1 MFTSGQALR
10 LLTIQRVLIRHG
22 LDELVFAMHIFRS
35 ARFVERLLPWN
46 WMNKSRGPQAER
58 VRLVLEEL
66 GPIFVKF
73 GQILSTR
80 RDLLP
85 EDYANELAKLQDNV
99 PPFPGEQARQI
110 IEDEFGKKIDE
121 IFLEFDEIPLA
132 SASIAQVHSA
142 TMMDGRKMIVKV
154 VRPDIERIIKRDLG
168 LMHLLAAKAETYWE
182 DARKLKPTHVV
193 VEFEKTLLHEL
204 DLMRE
209 AANASQLR
217 RNFADSDILYVP
229 EVEWD
234 LTTSKVMVMERI
246 SGISVNDIDSLHE
259 AGVDMKRLAENGIE
273 LFLTQVIRDSYFHAD
288 MHPGNIFI
296 RPGENGA
303 AQIAVV
309 DFGIM
314 SSLSEFDQRYLAENF
329 LAFLNRDYKK
339 VAALHVDS
347 GWVPANTRVD
357 EFEFAI
363 RTVCEPMF
371 DRSLRNISFGTIL
384 LRLFQTARQFNMP
397 ILPQLILLQKTLVNV
412 EGLGRRLYPELDVW
426 KTTKPL
432 FEHWMSQR
440 VGFSGLIDGVKYN
453 IPHWLDRLPDLP
465 NKVIDLVERMRE
477 GKIHVEWHS
486 EELERLQAEMH
497 QYNRRNILAI
507 IGSSLVLGGV
517 VLYGLY
523 GLDGNTPVMIGQFPL
538 VSWILGGIGGGVLW
552 LATRR
557 KDK

>member
-1 MFTSGQALR
+1 MLTSNQAIR
-10 LLTIQRVLIRHG
+10 LLSIQRVLIRHG

-35 ARFVERLLPWN
+35 FRFLERMLPWN
-46 WMNKSRGPQAER
+46 WWKKSRGPQAER

-66 GPIFVKF
+66 GPIFIKF

-80 RDLLP
+80 RDLLS
-85 EDYANELAKLQDNV
+85 EDYANELAKLQDKV
-99 PPFPGEQARQI
+99 PPFPGIQARKI
-110 IEDEFGKKIDE
+110 IEEAFSQSIDE
-121 IFLEFDEIPLA
+121 IFLEFDETPLA

-142 TMMDGRKMIVKV
+142 TLKDGRKMIVKV
-154 VRPDIERIIKRDLG
+154 VRPDIEKVIKRDLG
-168 LMHLLAAKAETYWE
+168 LMHLLAAKAESYWE
-182 DARKLKPTHVV
+182 DARKLKPTNVV
-193 VEFEKTLLHEL
+193 AEFEKTLLNEL

-217 RNFADSDILYVP
+217 RNFIDSDILYVP
-229 EVEWD
+229 EIEWD
-234 LTTSKVMVMERI
+234 LTTNKVMVMERI
-246 SGISVNDIDSLHE
+246 SGIPVSDIDSLHE
-259 AGVDMKRLAENGIE
+259 AGVDMRRLAENGIE

-288 MHPGNIFI
+288 MHPGNIFV
-296 RPGENGA
+296 RPGEDGA
-303 AQIAVV
+303 AQIVVV

-357 EFEFAI
+357 EFESAI

-371 DRSLRNISFGTIL
+371 DRSLHEVSFGTIL
-384 LRLFQTARQFNMP
+384 LRLFQTARKFNMP

-412 EGLGRRLYPELDVW
+412 EGLGRQLYPELDVW

-432 FEHWMSQR
+432 FEHWMSKR
-440 VGFSGLIDGVKYN
+440 VGLGGLVDGVKYN

-486 EELERLQAEMH
+486 EELERLQSEMH

-538 VSWILGGIGGGVLW
+538 VSWVLGGVGGGVLW
-552 LATRR
+552 LAT
-557 KDK
+557 KKK

>member
-1 MFTSGQALR
+1 MLTLGQTKR
-10 LLTIQRVLIRHG
+10 LLGIQRVLIRHG
-22 LDELVFAMHIFRS
+22 LDELVFAMRIFRS
-35 ARFVERLLPWN
+35 VRFIERMLPWN
-46 WMNKSRGPQAER
+46 WWRRNKGPNAER
-58 VRLVLEEL
+58 VRLALEEL

-85 EDYANELAKLQDNV
+85 ESYANELAKLQDRV
-99 PPFPGEQARQI
+99 PPFPGQVATRIIEQA
-110 IEDEFGKKIDE
+110 FNKSVDE
-121 IFLEFDEIPLA
+121 IFMEFDEVPLA

-142 TMMDGRKMIVKV
+142 TLQDGRQMIVKV
-154 VRPDIERIIKRDLG
+154 VRPDIEKTIKRDLG
-168 LMHLLAAKAETYWE
+168 LMHLLAEKAEAYWE
-182 DARKLKPTHVV
+182 EARRLKPTNVV
-193 VEFEKTLLHEL
+193 REFEKTLLEEL

-217 RNFADSDILYVP
+217 RNFIDSDIMYVP

-234 LTTSKVMVMERI
+234 LTTSRVMVMERI
-246 SGISVNDIDSLHE
+246 SGIPVSDVESLRA
-259 AGVDMKRLAENGIE
+259 AGVDLRKLAENGIE

-303 AQIAVV
+303 AQIVVV

-314 SSLSEFDQRYLAENF
+314 SSLSDFDQRYLAENF

-339 VAALHVDS
+339 VATLHVDS

-357 EFEFAI
+357 EFESAI

-371 DRSLRNISFGTIL
+371 DRSLHDISFGTIL
-384 LRLFQTARQFNMP
+384 LRLFQTAQQFNMP

-412 EGLGRRLYPELDVW
+412 EGLGRQLDPELDVW
-426 KTTKPL
+426 KTTKPM
-432 FEHWMSQR
+432 FEHWMSKR
-440 VGFSGLIDGVKYN
+440 VGISGLIEGTRYN

-486 EELERLQAEMH
+486 EELERLQSEMQ

-523 GLDGNTPVMIGQFPL
+523 GLDGNTPVMIGRFPL
-538 VSWILGGIGGGVLW
+538 VSWILGGIGAAVLW
-552 LATRR
+552 LATRNKGR
-557 KDK
+557 

>member
-10 LLTIQRVLIRHG
+10 LLGIQRVLIRHG
-22 LDELVFAMHIFRS
+22 LDRLVFAMRIFRS
-35 ARFVERLLPWN
+35 VRFIERLLPWN
-46 WMNKSRGPQAER
+46 WFKRERGSQAER

-85 EDYANELAKLQDNV
+85 EDYADELAKLQDNV

-110 IEDEFGKKIDE
+110 IEKEFSKKIED
-121 IFLEFDEIPLA
+121 IFLEFDETPLA

-142 TMMDGRKMIVKV
+142 TLKDGRKMIVKV
-154 VRPDIERIIKRDLG
+154 VRPGIEKLIKRDLG
-168 LMHLLAAKAETYWE
+168 LMHVLAAKAEAYWE
-182 DARKLKPTHVV
+182 DARKLKPGNVV
-193 VEFEKTLLHEL
+193 IEFEKTLLGEL

-217 RNFADSDILYVP
+217 RNFANSELLYIP
-229 EVEWD
+229 EIEWD
-234 LTTSKVMVMERI
+234 LTTANVMVMERI
-246 SGISVNDIDSLHE
+246 SGIPVSDVESLRE

-296 RPGENGA
+296 RPGVDGA

-314 SSLSEFDQRYLAENF
+314 SSLSDFDQRYLAENF

-339 VAALHVDS
+339 VATLHVDS
-347 GWVPANTRVD
+347 GWIPANTRVD
-357 EFEFAI
+357 DFESAI

-371 DRSLRNISFGTIL
+371 DRSLHNISFGTIL
-384 LRLFQTARQFNMP
+384 LRLFQTAREFNMP

-412 EGLGRRLYPELDVW
+412 EGLGRQLYPELDVW
-426 KTTKPL
+426 KTTKPM

-440 VGFSGLIDGVKYN
+440 VGFRGLIEGVKYN
-453 IPHWLDRLPDLP
+453 IPHWLDRIPDLP

-486 EELERLQAEMH
+486 EELERLQAEMRL
-497 QYNRRNILAI
+497 YNRRNILAI

-538 VSWILGGIGGGVLW
+538 VSWVLGVVGGGVLW
-552 LATRR
+552 LATRSR
-557 KDK
+557 HK